1 MSLTSAMQTGRSALA
16 ASQLGIQ
23 VAGNNMANA
32 ATPGYSRQVMNLAPM
47 RGDSSG
53 LGASVGRGVAVRA
66 VSRQVDQALQA
77 RVMLSTSQQ
86 AAAQTRSDVLAQ
98 IESILGELGDN
109 DLSSQLSAFFNS
121 WSERANQ
128 TRSEAAVVQQGEQ
141 LATFMQRVRSELTDQ
156 RRQIDDTMRAG
167 VGRVNELL
175 QTIAQLNTQIAST
188 EGVGSPANPL
198 RDQRDQAIELLSE
211 LIDVTVIDRGMGG
224 VDLLVGSLPVLQG
237 GRIRPL
243 SLQQHESADGS
254 RISLAAGTPPE
265 TITPTSGRLGSLLQ
279 ERTSTADKTIA
290 QLDTLASSLIFEIN
304 RIHSTSSNAAGLT
317 SASSGMPIRV
327 ADRALAFSDGA
338 NQTFASL
345 PFRPVSGGFEVT
357 VTHGPTG
364 ATRTVRIP
372 VDLDGVNNA
381 GTPGFGDDT
390 SPESLRAS
398 LDAVDGISA
407 QFGTDGRLRITAAE
421 GYNFRFDSDSSGILA
436 VMGVNAYFSGTNAAN
451 IRVDDGLV
459 RQPSNLASG
468 RIVNGQHVENAGAM
482 GIASLAT
489 SGLPSMGG
497 RTLQGAWQETVQA
510 VGGAASSA
518 RSTADAK
525 AIVRESLEMQRS
537 SLSGVNIDEESIS
550 LLDFQRQY
558 QAAARVISTVDQL
571 TQVLLSMV

>member
-1 MSLTSAMQTGRSALA
+1 
-16 ASQLGIQ
+16 
-23 VAGNNMANA
+23 
-32 ATPGYSRQVMNLAPM
+32 
-47 RGDSSG
+47 
-53 LGASVGRGVAVRA
+53 
-66 VSRQVDQALQA
+66 
-77 RVMLSTSQQ
+77 
-86 AAAQTRSDVLAQ
+86 
-98 IESILGELGDN
+98 
-109 DLSSQLSAFFNS
+109 
-121 WSERANQ
+121 
-128 TRSEAAVVQQGEQ
+128 
-141 LATFMQRVRSELTDQ
+141 
-156 RRQIDDTMRAG
+156 MRAG

-279 ERTSTADKTIA
+279 ERTSTADKTSA

-436 VMGVNAYFSGTNAAN
+436 VMGVNAYFSGTT
-451 IRVDDGLV
+451 
-459 RQPSNLASG
+459 PP
-468 RIVNGQHVENAGAM
+468 
-482 GIASLAT
+482 T
-489 SGLPSMGG
+489 SALMM
-497 RTLQGAWQETVQA
+497 
-510 VGGAASSA
+510 ASSVNPPTLP
-518 RSTADAK
+518 RGESSTASTSRTPAQW
-525 AIVRESLEMQRS
+525 ASPRS
-537 SLSGVNIDEESIS
+537 PPAACPPWAGEPCRVPGRKPFRPS
-550 LLDFQRQY
+550 
-558 QAAARVISTVDQL
+558 AARPPAPEAPR
-571 TQVLLSMV
+571 TQRPSSEKASRCSVHPSAG

>member
-53 LGASVGRGVAVRA
+53 LGASVGRGVAVSA
-66 VSRQVDQALQA
+66 VNRQVDQALQA

-141 LATFMQRVRSELTDQ
+141 LATFMRRVRSELSDQ

-167 VGRVNELL
+167 VGRANELL

-198 RDQRDQAIELLSE
+198 RDQRDQAVELLSE

-237 GRIRPL
+237 GRVRQL
-243 SLQQHESADGS
+243 SLQQRETTDGT

-279 ERTSTADKTIA
+279 ERSATADKAIA
-290 QLDTLASSLIFEIN
+290 DLDTLASSLIFEIN
-304 RIHSTSSNAAGLT
+304 RIHSTSSNAAGLA
-317 SASSGMPIRV
+317 SASSGMAIRT
-327 ADRALAFSDGA
+327 ADRTLAFTDGA
-338 NQTFASL
+338 NQTFANL

-357 VTHGPTG
+357 VTHSATG
-364 ATRTVRIP
+364 ATTTVRVP
-372 VDLDGVNNA
+372 VDLDGINNT
-381 GTPGFGDDT
+381 GLPGSADDT
-390 SPESLRAS
+390 SPESLRAA
-398 LDAVDGISA
+398 LDGIDGLNA
-407 QFGTDGRLRITAAE
+407 QFGPDGKLRISAAE
-421 GYNFRFDSDSSGILA
+421 GYNFRFSNDSSGVLA
-436 VMGVNAYFSGTNAAN
+436 VMGVNAYFAGSNAGD
-451 IRVDDGLV
+451 IRVDDALV
-459 RQPSNLASG
+459 RQPSNLAAG

-482 GIASLAT
+482 GIAALAT
-489 SGLPSMGG
+489 TGLASIGG
-497 RTLQGAWQETVQA
+497 RSLQGAWQETVQA

-518 RSTADAK
+518 RSTAMAK
-525 AIVRESLEMQRS
+525 GMVRESLEMQRS
-537 SLSGVNIDEESIS
+537 SLSGVNIDEESIN
-550 LLDFQRQY
+550 LLDYQRQY